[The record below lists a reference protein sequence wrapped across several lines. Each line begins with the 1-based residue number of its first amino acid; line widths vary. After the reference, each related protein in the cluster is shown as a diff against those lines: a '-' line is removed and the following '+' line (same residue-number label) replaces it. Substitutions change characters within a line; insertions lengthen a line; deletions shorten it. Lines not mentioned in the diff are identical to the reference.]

1 VGVGAGVGVGL
12 FWAVMIRLPSRREIR
27 SLMRLALPIVT
38 VQVGLMMMGV
48 VDTLMV
54 GRVSAAA
61 LAAVALGNI
70 YFFSV
75 AIFGMGVLFALDPV
89 ISQAVGARDDT
100 AIARGVQRGLI
111 LALVL
116 AALALIPLLAVE
128 PLIVLLAQPADV
140 VPMAA
145 GYVHAATP
153 GILAFFAFVVLRQT
167 LQAMDRVRPIVAAIV
182 LANLVNVA
190 LNWTLVFGRFGFPAL
205 GPVGTGW
212 ASTISRWTMLVG
224 LILFTL
230 SRLGPYLRPAGR
242 EVLRLR
248 PLGRMLRIG
257 LPVGAQLEL
266 EVGAFAAVALVMGW
280 IGTAEMAGH
289 QVAINLASLT
299 FMVPLGMAQA
309 ASVRVGQAVGRAEPG
324 GARRSSL
331 TALVSGG
338 AFMAVMA
345 VVFLAFPGPLTALY
359 TSEPEVVLIAVALIP
374 VAGVFQVFDGLQVVS
389 AGVLRGIGDTAV
401 PFLANLVAFWGI
413 GMPLGLYLCF
423 RTPAGPVG
431 LWWGLV
437 AALAAVAGFL
447 VARVRV
453 RMRRD
458 LARIMIDDDPAA
470 DTPALSL
477 PA

>member
-1 VGVGAGVGVGL
+1 MA
-12 FWAVMIRLPSRREIR
+12 RLPSPVEFR
-27 SLMRLALPIVT
+27 SLVRLALPIVA

-75 AIFGMGVLFALDPV
+75 AIFGMGVLFALDPL
-89 ISQAVGARDDT
+89 ISQAVGAGDER
-100 AIARGVQRGLI
+100 AIARGVQRGLV

-116 AALALIPLLAVE
+116 AVFSLAPLLVVE
-128 PLIVLLAQPADV
+128 PLIIALRQPDDV

-167 LQAMDRVRPIVAAIV
+167 LQAMDLVQPIV
-182 LANLVNVA
+182 LAVVTANVVNAV
-190 LNWTLVFGRFGFPAL
+190 LNWVLVFGHLGFPAL

-212 ASTISRWTMLVG
+212 ASTISRWTMLIG
-224 LILFTL
+224 LVMLTL
-230 SRLGPYLRPAGR
+230 PRLGPYLRPAGR
-242 EVLRLR
+242 EVLRPR
-248 PLGRMLRIG
+248 PLARMLRIG

-266 EVGAFAAVALVMGW
+266 EVGAFAVVALVMGW

-299 FMVPLGMAQA
+299 FMVPVGIAQA
-309 ASVRVGQAVGRAEPG
+309 SSVRVGQAVGRAAPRSARSAAKAALLIG
-324 GARRSSL
+324 GGFMSM
-331 TALVSGG
+331 TAL
-338 AFMAVMA
+338 AF
-345 VVFLAFPGPLTALY
+345 LTLPGPLTAIY

-374 VAGVFQVFDGLQVVS
+374 IAGVFQVFDGLQVVA
-389 AGVLRGIGDTAV
+389 AGVLRGIGDTTA
-401 PFLANLVAFWGI
+401 PFLANLFAFWAI
-413 GMPLGLYLCF
+413 GMPLGLYLTF
-423 RTPAGPVG
+423 RTETGPVG

-437 AALAAVAGFL
+437 AGLAVVATFL
-447 VARVRV
+447 VARVRI

-458 LARIMIDDDPAA
+458 LHRIIIDDDPADA
-470 DTPALSL
+470 ARLSL
-477 PA
+477 QP

>member
-1 VGVGAGVGVGL
+1 
-12 FWAVMIRLPSRREIR
+12 MIRLPSRQEIR

-100 AIARGVQRGLI
+100 AIARGVQRGLV

-128 PLIVLLAQPADV
+128 PLIVFLAQPADV

-345 VVFLAFPGPLTALY
+345 VIFLAFPGPLTALY

-389 AGVLRGIGDTAV
+389 AGVLRGIGDTAI
-401 PFLANLVAFWGI
+401 PFLANLVAFWAI
-413 GMPLGLYLCF
+413 GMPIGLYLCF

-458 LARIMIDDDPAA
+458 LIRIRIDDDGPAA
-470 DTPALSL
+470 DTPVLSL
-477 PA
+477 PT

>member
-1 VGVGAGVGVGL
+1 
-12 FWAVMIRLPSRREIR
+12 
-27 SLMRLALPIVT
+27 MRLALPIVT

-111 LALVL
+111 LALLL

-324 GARRSSL
+324 AARRSSL

-345 VVFLAFPGPLTALY
+345 VIFLAFPGPLTALY

-458 LARIMIDDDPAA
+458 LVRIMIDDDGPAA
-470 DTPALSL
+470 DAPALSL

>member
-1 VGVGAGVGVGL
+1 
-12 FWAVMIRLPSRREIR
+12 
-27 SLMRLALPIVT
+27 
-38 VQVGLMMMGV
+38 
-48 VDTLMV
+48 
-54 GRVSAAA
+54 
-61 LAAVALGNI
+61 
-70 YFFSV
+70 
-75 AIFGMGVLFALDPV
+75 
-89 ISQAVGARDDT
+89 
-100 AIARGVQRGLI
+100 
-111 LALVL
+111 
-116 AALALIPLLAVE
+116 
-128 PLIVLLAQPADV
+128 
-140 VPMAA
+140 
-145 GYVHAATP
+145 
-153 GILAFFAFVVLRQT
+153 
-167 LQAMDRVRPIVAAIV
+167 
-182 LANLVNVA
+182 VA
-190 LNWTLVFGRFGFPAL
+190 LNWTLVFGRLGFPAM

-212 ASTISRWTMLVG
+212 ASSISRWTMLIG
-224 LILFTL
+224 LVLFTL
-230 SRLGPYLRPAGR
+230 GRLGPYLRPAGR

-266 EVGAFAAVALVMGW
+266 EVGAFAVVALVMGW

-309 ASVRVGQAVGRAEPG
+309 ASVRVGQAVGRAEPTA
-324 GARRSSL
+324 ARRSSL

-345 VVFLAFPGPLTALY
+345 VVFLALPGPLTALY

-374 VAGVFQVFDGLQVVS
+374 VAGVFQVFDGLQVVA
-389 AGVLRGIGDTAV
+389 AGVLRGIGDTTV

-413 GMPLGLYLCF
+413 GMPIGLYLCF

-437 AALAAVAGFL
+437 AALAVVALFL

-458 LARIMIDDDPAA
+458 VVRIMIDDDGPTAE
-470 DTPALSL
+470 PSALSL

>member
-1 VGVGAGVGVGL
+1 
-12 FWAVMIRLPSRREIR
+12 MIRLPSRQEIR

-89 ISQAVGARDDT
+89 ISQAVGARDDA

-111 LALVL
+111 LALAL
-116 AALALIPLLAVE
+116 AVVALIPLLAVK
-128 PLIVLLAQPADV
+128 PLIVLLGQPADV

-167 LQAMDRVRPIVAAIV
+167 LQAMDRVRPIVTTIV

-190 LNWTLVFGRFGFPAL
+190 LNWTLVFGRLGFPAM

-212 ASTISRWTMLVG
+212 ASTLSRWTMLVG
-224 LILFTL
+224 LIVLTL

-266 EVGAFAAVALVMGW
+266 EVGAFAVVALVMGW

-309 ASVRVGQAVGRAEPG
+309 ASVRVGQAVGRAEPTA
-324 GARRSSL
+324 ARRSSL

-338 AFMAVMA
+338 AFMAVTA
-345 VVFLAFPGPLTALY
+345 VLFLALPGPLTALY

-374 VAGVFQVFDGLQVVS
+374 VAGVFQVFDGLQVVA
-389 AGVLRGIGDTAV
+389 AGVLRGIGDTTV

-413 GMPLGLYLCF
+413 GMPIGLYLCF

-437 AALAAVAGFL
+437 AALAAVALFL
-447 VARVRV
+447 VARVRI

-458 LARIMIDDDPAA
+458 LIRIMIDDDP
-470 DTPALSL
+470 TPGELVFPTSFSGENET
-477 PA
+477 